1 MRVLLLTSAYP
12 PVAGGAESYAQVVA
26 HALTRAG
33 AEVLVVTDARDAA
46 QAAPEA
52 HPAVVPVDGYWSLV
66 TDPSKLRWEQMAF
79 AVLSDLEPLVA
90 AFRPTVVLSNNLET
104 AVLGRMIADTLG
116 IALVSAFHEHD
127 PLDEPFGIGKLRL
140 AYQRIAPDRVLCG
153 SRFYYDRALPLVG
166 PERAQL
172 VYHGVATEDFA
183 AAPPWDGR
191 LDIPKHATTIVCVGR
206 LKPRKGQMVLLEA
219 LKRMPGNLL
228 ADTTVVLAGSVSSAS
243 AEYRAGLL
251 ATIEQAGLGQ
261 RVALVEDVTLD
272 EVPKLLTA
280 ADLAVVPSL
289 EEGLGFTVLE
299 AFAAGVPVVTS
310 RVPGIE
316 EVLVEDGLAWEFT
329 PGDAVA
335 LAEALQRALTDPGR
349 GVRQAEHARRV
360 VQEHFSIDRMAT
372 ETMRVLGEAIN
383 EARRR
388 DHDAVDR

>member
-33 AEVLVVTDARDAA
+33 AEVLVVTDARDATP
-46 QAAPEA
+46 AAPEA
-52 HPAVVPVDGYWSLV
+52 HPAVVSVDGYWSMV
-66 TDPSKLRWEQMAF
+66 TDPAKLRWEQMAF

-90 AFRPTVVLSNNLET
+90 AFGPDVVLTNNLET

-116 IALVSAFHEHD
+116 IALVTAFHEHA

-153 SRFYYDRALPLVG
+153 SRFYYDRALTLVG

-183 AAPPWDGR
+183 TAQPWDGR
-191 LDIPKHATTIVCVGR
+191 PNVPEHVTTIVCIGR
-206 LKPRKGQMVLLEA
+206 LKARKGQTVLLEA
-219 LKRMPGNLL
+219 LRRLPGELL

-243 AEYRAGLL
+243 ADYRAGLL
-251 ATIEQAGLGQ
+251 ATIEQTSLGD

-272 EVPKLLTA
+272 EVPKLLA
-280 ADLAVVPSL
+280 MADLAVVPSL

-299 AFAAGVPVVTS
+299 AFAAEVPVVTS

-316 EVLVEDGLAWEFT
+316 EVLVEGGLAWEFA
-329 PGDAVA
+329 PGDPAA
-335 LAEALQRALTDPGR
+335 LAEALHRALTDPDR
-349 GVRQAEHARRV
+349 GAQQAEHARRV
-360 VQEHFSIDRMAT
+360 VQERFSIDRMAA
-372 ETMRVLGEAIN
+372 ETMRVLGEAVD

-388 DHDAVDR
+388 GHDALES